1 MNVTRRRLHEIVL
14 GSLGLGALNSAAS
27 AQLVTKYAEEL
38 QNGEFNW
45 FPERSSGGP
54 LLIIVSIPDQKVHVY
69 RNGIRIAAST
79 CSTGKPG
86 HSTPTGVFKI
96 LQKDKHHRSSTYS
109 NAPMPNMNRL
119 TWSGIALH
127 AGNLPGYPA
136 SHGCVRLPM
145 EFSERLFGITRTGMT
160 VVIADNKSYPSEVAH
175 PGLVLGDYARHE
187 FGGVDAAVKRSQYSE
202 SRAAPQRSTSLV
214 VSGKDQSLSVFEDDQ
229 LVAQGKVTIRDAH
242 RPIGEHVHT
251 LTGTDAKRQQV
262 RWSSASHGKQ
272 DKADLAAD
280 LGRIQA
286 EPKMREEVRKR
297 MHHGATVVTTNGSST
312 PSHRSARDFVV
323 IDGIY

>member
-1 MNVTRRRLHEIVL
+1 
-14 GSLGLGALNSAAS
+14 
-27 AQLVTKYAEEL
+27 
-38 QNGEFNW
+38 
-45 FPERSSGGP
+45 
-54 LLIIVSIPDQKVHVY
+54 
-69 RNGIRIAAST
+69 
-79 CSTGKPG
+79 
-86 HSTPTGVFKI
+86 
-96 LQKDKHHRSSTYS
+96 
-109 NAPMPNMNRL
+109 
-119 TWSGIALH
+119 
-127 AGNLPGYPA
+127 
-136 SHGCVRLPM
+136 
-145 EFSERLFGITRTGMT
+145 
-160 VVIADNKSYPSEVAH
+160 
-175 PGLVLGDYARHE
+175 
-187 FGGVDAAVKRSQYSE
+187 
-202 SRAAPQRSTSLV
+202 V
-214 VSGKDQSLSVFEDDQ
+214 VSGKDRSLSVFEDDQ

-297 MHHGATVVTTNGSST
+297 MHHGTTVVTTNESST